1 MNNLRWWLWPLFA
14 AVLMSCAPRA
24 APTPLYVTQTPT
36 APPIATATLQAI
48 PIIMP
53 TPDPLARTHEANAV
67 SVEIVPR
74 NLYDNAAGT
83 LEFEVTFTTHSVDLA
98 YDFAALALLRSDVGE
113 EVTALKWDGP
123 NGGHHV
129 FGVLSFPALK
139 ARGQTITLVLR
150 DIAGVPERAFEW
162 PATR

>member
-1 MNNLRWWLWPLFA
+1 MNNFRWLTWLLSA
-14 AVLMSCAPRA
+14 MALLACTPRA
-24 APTPLYVTQTPT
+24 VPTPIYITQTPT
-36 APPIATATLQAI
+36 APPAATATLQAI

-53 TPDPLARTHEANAV
+53 TPDPLARTNEANAV
-67 SVEIVPR
+67 GVEIVPR
-74 NLYDNAAGT
+74 NLYDADAGT
-83 LEFEVTFTTHSVDLA
+83 LEFEVAFNTHSVDLA
-98 YDFAALALLRSDVGE
+98 YDFAAVATLRSDSGE
-113 EVTALKWDGP
+113 EVAAVKWDGP
-123 NGGHHV
+123 SGGHHV

>member
-1 MNNLRWWLWPLFA
+1 MNNFRWRIWPLIA
-14 AVLMSCAPRA
+14 AVLMSCAPQA
-24 APTPLYVTQTPT
+24 APTPIYITQTPT
-36 APPIATATLQAI
+36 APLIATATLQAI
-48 PIIMP
+48 PIAIP
-53 TPDPLARTHEANAV
+53 TPDPLARTNEANAV
-67 SVEIVPR
+67 GVEIMPR
-74 NLYDNAAGT
+74 NLYDASAGT
-83 LEFEVTFTTHSVDLA
+83 LEFEVTFTTHTVDLA
-98 YDFAALALLRSDVGE
+98 YDFAALATLRSDSGE
-113 EVTALKWDGP
+113 EVAALKWDGP